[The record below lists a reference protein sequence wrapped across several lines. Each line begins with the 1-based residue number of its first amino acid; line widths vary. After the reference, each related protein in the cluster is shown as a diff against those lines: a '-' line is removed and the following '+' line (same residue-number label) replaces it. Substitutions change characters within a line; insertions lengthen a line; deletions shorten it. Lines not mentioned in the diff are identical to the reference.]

1 MASTAGSEVGSTT
14 PRPTPTARA
23 PTTLTTSP
31 APRWCT
37 SGIGLQFG
45 DVHSRDQ
52 AYQLLRGLT
61 YLQTVSGENQGN
73 VVLWMQ
79 PDGTLNP
86 SADPPELPDPSDSG
100 ASYWLAR
107 TIWALGEGYRAFR
120 NEDPEFALFLRVR
133 LELAIEAVDRQV
145 LTPNYGEMQT
155 VDGLQWPSWL
165 IVDGADASS
174 EAIYGLAA
182 YQQAGG
188 SPAGLLALQQLGNGV
203 ALMQLGSV
211 GRWPYRAI
219 MPWAQ
224 SRSVWHAWGDQMSG
238 ALATAGTTLENSRWV
253 SVAQREVG
261 SFTPHLLIQD
271 GPQNG
276 WLPAPADRTQIAYG
290 ADATLQ
296 NLVRT
301 GQASGRSGFYDS
313 AGIAA
318 AWYFGNNPAGEPMYD
333 PETGRTYDGIN
344 PDGVINRNSGAESTI
359 HGLLS
364 MLLLDEYPD
373 IAARAMVAGRKRPSH
388 LGDGRG
394 RGRGTDRSRRGG
406 DAPIRLDRGE
416 PVVGRSLRLARLR
429 RVGRRG
435 GRSRDPRSVLDLRGL
450 RAPADPAPCRGDRLR
465 T

>member
-1 MASTAGSEVGSTT
+1 MYRTRRAVAIVLGFLLVAG
-14 PRPTPTARA
+14 
-23 PTTLTTSP
+23 LSP
-31 APRWCT
+31 ATALAQPDPLTNLAHLDFLGDRVVPPEQEGHT
-37 SGIGLQFG
+37 TYQLEDDPSIGVLWTYAEPGPGGEYRRLGGGVYDPETDTYGQGAYNADDISRAAVVYLRHWTQFG

-107 TIWALGEGYRAFR
+107 TIWALGEGFRAFR

-261 SFTPHLLIQD
+261 SLH
-271 GPQNG
+271 
-276 WLPAPADRTQIAYG
+276 APPSHPRRPGERLA
-290 ADATLQ
+290 
-296 NLVRT
+296 
-301 GQASGRSGFYDS
+301 
-313 AGIAA
+313 AG
-318 AWYFGNNPAGEPMYD
+318 
-333 PETGRTYDGIN
+333 
-344 PDGVINRNSGAESTI
+344 
-359 HGLLS
+359 
-364 MLLLDEYPD
+364 
-373 IAARAMVAGRKRPSH
+373 AGRPHPDRLWRRCHSAEPGPHRPSERKEWV
-388 LGDGRG
+388 L
-394 RGRGTDRSRRGG
+394 RSRR
-406 DAPIRLDRGE
+406 DCRRLVFRE
-416 PVVGRSLRLARLR
+416 QP
-429 RVGRRG
+429 G
-435 GRSRDPRSVLDLRGL
+435 GRADVRPRRPA
-450 RAPADPAPCRGDRLR
+450 APTTVSTPTG
-465 T
+465 